1 LWRDFHTVGMVA
13 SEVTQGSKTT
23 SEQRYYIS
31 RLPCDAKRRAR
42 AVRSHWSVENNP
54 HWVLDVVFGE
64 DDSRIRKGHAAE
76 NMAMLR
82 RFTLS
87 LLKQH
92 PTKGSLK
99 VKHKKAGWDNEFLLQ
114 SLSTRCD

>member
-1 LWRDFHTVGMVA
+1 MVISTVTDR
-13 SEVTQGSKTT
+13 EKTT
-23 SEQRYYIS
+23 TERRYYIGS
-31 RLPCDAKRRAR
+31 LPCDAQRIAHSI
-42 AVRSHWSVENNP
+42 RSHWSVENNL

-87 LLKQH
+87 LLKQDKS
-92 PTKGSLK
+92 KGSLK
-99 VKHKKAGWDNEFLLQ
+99 VKRKKAGWDNDFLLQ
-114 SLSTRCD
+114 ILATHYE